1 MKKGMIAISIVILLL
16 LVGVL
21 SYYEITTSEIPNE
34 KRDLEIRI
42 LVNQTNFN
50 VTITIFNKGNKSI
63 PMPNVAYTYILQYP
77 NGTTLELYRP
87 PSNCT
92 ALPLSPEK
100 NWTHTD
106 NLYSFQNV
114 KNGKKILKLPT
125 GKFELF
131 ARYKSAN
138 NPYHPKLPY
147 ETTDSNIVSMEALS
161 PLKASHAKKAPVIDG
176 KVDPEEWNDA
186 NIYNQSWKNGG
197 PYAPITNG
205 PVNITLALKYDEQYL
220 YVLFIIRGAEYSED
234 EELRIITE
242 NYIIYAIPHREM
254 HQIPESSVEGD
265 FEFSYVNATK
275 AHIFEIKL
283 NINAYFSYKG
293 ISPFNIVYVEDQQFN
308 WHIVPVGGWNNGEP
322 GLVFSV

>member
-1 MKKGMIAISIVILLL
+1 MKWIAILIVFAILIFGSIIYFYPPSPKESPKDTRYLK
-16 LVGVL
+16 
-21 SYYEITTSEIPNE
+21 IH
-34 KRDLEIRI
+34 I

-63 PMPNVAYTYILQYP
+63 STPHLAYTYILQYL

-92 ALPLSPEK
+92 ALPLSPGK

-106 NLYSFQNV
+106 NLYSFLNV
-114 KNGKKILKLPT
+114 KNGKKILKLPS
-125 GKFELF
+125 GKFRLF
-131 ARYKSAN
+131 ARYKSEN

-147 ETTDSNIVSMEALS
+147 ETTDSNIVSMEAPS

-186 NIYNQSWKNGG
+186 NIYNKSWKNGG

-242 NYIIYAIPHREM
+242 NYIIYAIPHRGM

-275 AHIFEIKL
+275 EQIFEIKL
-283 NINAYFSYKG
+283 NINAYFSYKS
-293 ISPFNIVYVEDQQFN
+293 ISPFNIVYVEDQQSN

-322 GLVFSV
+322 GVVFRG